1 MSSRKVR
8 VGDLISWKWPA
19 KGDPGIQMYLNFND
33 KKRYGIVMEV
43 DEKNGMIKAH
53 FFDKI
58 YNSTIPI
65 RIGYFDIIE

>member
-1 MSSRKVR
+1 
-8 VGDLISWKWPA
+8 
-19 KGDPGIQMYLNFND
+19 
-33 KKRYGIVMEV
+33 MEV